1 MSERAV
7 IAVRPADRPSDMEIV
22 KALFVEYGRSLDFDL
37 CFQNF
42 DHELATLP
50 GAYAPPRG
58 QILLAESDGRALG
71 VIALRPLDARRCE
84 MKRLYVR
91 PEARGRGLGGRL
103 ARAIMAE
110 AAQRGYAT
118 MRLDTHDSMLEAIGL
133 YRALGFRE
141 IAAYGDHAIAGLH
154 YYERDLQAQS

>member
-7 IAVRPADRPSDMEIV
+7 MAVRPADRPSDMETV
-22 KALFVEYGRSLDFDL
+22 KALFVEYARSLDFDL

-42 DHELATLP
+42 ERELATLP

-58 QILLAESDGRALG
+58 QILLAESDGRTHG
-71 VIALRPLDARRCE
+71 VIALRPLDKLSCE

-91 PEARGRGLGGRL
+91 PEARGRGLGERL

-141 IAAYGDHAIAGLH
+141 IAAYGDQTIAGLH
-154 YYERDLQAQS
+154 YYECDLNGRS